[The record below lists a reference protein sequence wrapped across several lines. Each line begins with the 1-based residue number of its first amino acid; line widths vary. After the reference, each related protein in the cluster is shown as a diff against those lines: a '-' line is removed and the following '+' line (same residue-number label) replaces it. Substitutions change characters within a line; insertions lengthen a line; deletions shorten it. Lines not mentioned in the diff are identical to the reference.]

1 MDAEFHP
8 PTNGFNMVIDDGGCS
23 PNVTP
28 AKTVCTISLRT
39 MPDDSRDEA
48 VGIKTL
54 WVKLIPLPGLGHNG
68 IVLPVYRIP
77 AIDQSG

>member
-54 WVKLIPLPGLGHNG
+54 WMKLIPLPGLEHSGFG
-68 IVLPVYRIP
+68 SLAYRIP
-77 AIDQSG
+77 AVDQGK